1 MRMSPALFALLC
13 GALPLSASATQ
24 PTSPVSAKPVA
35 QARAHAGAPA
45 SATAGGAARTKQGN
59 TPRALLGAV
68 PGKGPELPA
77 HGIGSPASVIHAVPP
92 KTTINRM
99 GPLYRGGTPA
109 PNVAQINGTAIG
121 ARGVRPAKI
130 GAGAKSGAAI
140 SGTAMRGR

>member
-24 PTSPVSAKPVA
+24 STRPVAAKPVA

-45 SATAGGAARTKQGN
+45 AATASGVAHTKQAG
-59 TPRALLGAV
+59 TPRVPLGAV

-77 HGIGSPASVIHAVPP
+77 HGIGSPASATHAVPP

-99 GPLYRGGTPA
+99 GTMYRGGTPV

-130 GAGAKSGAAI
+130 GVGARSGA
-140 SGTAMRGR
+140 MPGR